1 VADSGRRPSFD
12 DVPSF
17 AAAFERPSL
26 GDWEAAA
33 RRSLGLRTLE
43 SLTVEGLAGLAV
55 SPLYT
60 ADDLPRGP
68 LPAVLRERASWE
80 ACCTVDLREPEA
92 AIRETMAAVSGG
104 AASFWFAVDRRSSS
118 WSRLTAAV
126 LAELLEATGGAPV
139 YLDGRAVTPA
149 LAAVMGAA
157 LRRRGA
163 AAADLRG
170 GFDFDPLGT
179 LAANGTMPWDLESC
193 HQLMADMVRWA
204 EEHTAGMRAFAVS
217 TLPYAKAGA
226 DAVQELA
233 LAMATAVEY
242 LRRLERA
249 GVPPEPACRRLRLV
263 MPVGRDLFMETA
275 KLRAARLLWA
285 NVARACGAGPESR
298 RLPLHA
304 VSSPVT
310 LTTRDPWVN
319 VLRGT
324 AQAYA
329 AVVGGAD
336 VLTVLPFDSAVRRPD
351 ALARRLALNTHN
363 ILREE
368 CRLDQVADPA
378 HGSYFVER
386 LTHDLAAAA
395 WARFQRLEAAG
406 GMAQQLQSGAV
417 ARELAESLARRRQAI
432 ATRRDPIT
440 GVSSFPNLDEEPLER
455 RRRRRGARPLP
466 DDESTAVR
474 RALGSPT
481 ATFAEGIEDAAEG
494 ISVRDLLELF
504 PGHGEP
510 AEMAAL
516 AAARDAEPFERL
528 RDASD
533 RQLERS
539 GARPHAFLAVLG
551 HSAER
556 RAAVAAVAGL
566 LAAGGITTVRGEG
579 LEGAADTVAAFAAS
593 GSRCAVICAPDEAVP
608 ELARELKAHG
618 ALRVLV
624 GARPTAG
631 EPSWRSAGV
640 DGFIHPTADALL
652 LLSDL
657 LEIEGVRRD

>member
-1 VADSGRRPSFD
+1 MADSGRRPSFD

-249 GVPPEPACRRLRLV
+249 GVPPEP
-263 MPVGRDLFMETA
+263 
-275 KLRAARLLWA
+275 W
-285 NVARACGAGPESR
+285 
-298 RLPLHA
+298 
-304 VSSPVT
+304 
-310 LTTRDPWVN
+310 
-319 VLRGT
+319 
-324 AQAYA
+324 
-329 AVVGGAD
+329 
-336 VLTVLPFDSAVRRPD
+336 
-351 ALARRLALNTHN
+351 
-363 ILREE
+363 
-368 CRLDQVADPA
+368 
-378 HGSYFVER
+378 
-386 LTHDLAAAA
+386 
-395 WARFQRLEAAG
+395 
-406 GMAQQLQSGAV
+406 
-417 ARELAESLARRRQAI
+417 
-432 ATRRDPIT
+432 
-440 GVSSFPNLDEEPLER
+440 
-455 RRRRRGARPLP
+455 
-466 DDESTAVR
+466 
-474 RALGSPT
+474 
-481 ATFAEGIEDAAEG
+481 
-494 ISVRDLLELF
+494 
-504 PGHGEP
+504 
-510 AEMAAL
+510 
-516 AAARDAEPFERL
+516 
-528 RDASD
+528 
-533 RQLERS
+533 
-539 GARPHAFLAVLG
+539 
-551 HSAER
+551 
-556 RAAVAAVAGL
+556 
-566 LAAGGITTVRGEG
+566 
-579 LEGAADTVAAFAAS
+579 
-593 GSRCAVICAPDEAVP
+593 
-608 ELARELKAHG
+608 
-618 ALRVLV
+618 
-624 GARPTAG
+624 
-631 EPSWRSAGV
+631 
-640 DGFIHPTADALL
+640 
-652 LLSDL
+652 
-657 LEIEGVRRD
+657 